1 MCIHFLL
8 NSFNLRGIK
17 MDKKPLSMRL
27 GLVDPNLVSS
37 IDIEETS
44 IDQLPSIVEIQDG
57 ICIQTSTRVT
67 EVKRETTDDN

>member
-1 MCIHFLL
+1 
-8 NSFNLRGIK
+8 